1 MNKPN
6 TDLLHAISLYFLA
19 ILSVFIIYLNFP
31 FIFQKNNTC
40 IFIHKQESF
49 NEFTNDAVK
58 NTRYV
63 TPIVIKIYSK
73 FSHLDRHLEAG
84 EYCFSDH
91 DSIISMMKKIG
102 RAGREVHK
110 FTLVDGWTYEEMVR
124 HLMLAPSL
132 SDIEILNNQNA
143 ISDILKLSEKN
154 LEGQFYPD
162 TYYYAYPDT
171 ALKILQQAHNLME
184 QRVQALYKEPQAHG
198 FYKNSYELLIAASII
213 QKESND
219 PMDQMFVA
227 SVLVNRMKQHMKLQM
242 DPTVIYGLADRHL
255 LLTKQDLKFNSPYN
269 TYLNKGLPPTPICM
283 PGETAL
289 FAAAH
294 PKDSSY
300 IYYVSKKNGT
310 HQFSETLAE
319 QTKAI
324 NQYLLNQRTEEKPDE
339 RDD

>member
-6 TDLLHAISLYFLA
+6 TDLLRTISLYFFAL
-19 ILSVFIIYLNFP
+19 LSAFVIYINFP
-31 FIFQKNNTC
+31 FVLLKNNTC

-49 NEFTNDAVK
+49 YEFENDVVK

-63 TPIVIKIYSK
+63 TPIVIRIYSK

-91 DSIISMMKKIG
+91 DSIITMMKKVG
-102 RAGREVHK
+102 RAGRELHK
-110 FTLVDGWTYEEMVR
+110 FTLVDGWTYDEMVR
-124 HLMLAPSL
+124 HLVIAPSL
-132 SDIEILNNQNA
+132 SGIEILNNQKT
-143 ISDILKLSEKN
+143 ISENLKLSENN

-171 ALKILQQAHNLME
+171 ALDILQQAHTLMA
-184 QRVQALYKEPQAHG
+184 QRRQALYEDPQAHN

-219 PMDQMFVA
+219 PVDQMFVA
-227 SVLVNRMKQHMKLQM
+227 SVLINRMKQHMKLQM
-242 DPTVIYGLADRHL
+242 DPTVIYGLGDNPHL
-255 LLTKQDLKFNSPYN
+255 ILTKKDLKFNSPYN

-300 IYYVSKKNGT
+300 LYYVSKKNGT
-310 HQFSETLAE
+310 HQFSETLLE
-319 QTKAI
+319 Q
-324 NQYLLNQRTEEKPDE
+324 NQAVKKYLLH
-339 RDD
+339 